1 MAKANIMVVED
12 ENIVAMD
19 IKNILKSLGYGVS
32 AVVSSGAEAIKKAS
46 ETHPDLVLMDIWLKG
61 DIDGVEAAEQIKV
74 IFDIP
79 VVYITAYAD
88 DNTLHRA
95 KITEPYGYI
104 LKPFEEK
111 ELHTTIEIALYKH
124 KMESK
129 LKENEEWL
137 ATTLK
142 SIGDAVIA
150 TDTKG
155 YVTFLNPVAEALTG
169 WKKEEGVGKL
179 LKEVF
184 NIINEETGKP
194 AENPV
199 KRILQEGVVVELGN
213 NIILI
218 AKDGT
223 KLPIEDSCAPIKDD
237 RGKILGTVLVFR
249 DITERKKAE
258 EELRKY
264 QDHLEELVK
273 ERTAELTAANEQL
286 QQEITKRKH
295 AEELLASEKERL
307 AVTLH
312 SIGDGV
318 ITTDTEGN
326 IVLINKVAENLTGW
340 TQDEAIGKSLDVIFY
355 IIKEKTR
362 ELCENPV
369 EKVLKTGGIV
379 GFDNHTVLRA
389 RDGTERI
396 LAGSCAP
403 IKNDRED
410 IIGVVLVFRDITE
423 MQKMEEELLKFEKLE
438 SVGILAGGIAHDF
451 NNILTAI
458 LGNIN
463 LAKLYTKSGD
473 KVFERLI
480 EVEKA
485 TLQAKNL
492 TQQLLTFSKGG
503 APIKKSASISELLKD
518 TAKFALSGSN
528 VKCEFSIPDDLWSVE
543 IDAGQISQV
552 INNLIINADQAMPEG
567 GIIKVGAENVTVGA
581 KEVLP
586 LKEGKYVKVSIE
598 DQGIGIP
605 KEYLQKIF
613 DPYFT
618 TKQKGSGLGLTTSYS
633 IIKKHD
639 GLITVQSEVGVGT
652 NFCIYIPAAQKEIK
666 KEVKKRPIEG
676 KGKIL
681 VMDDEQDIREF
692 LGEVLTLLGYD
703 AALAKDGSEAIE
715 LYKKAKESAQPFDA
729 VILDLTIRG
738 GKGGEETIQ
747 KLIEIDPEIKAIVS
761 SGYSNDHVMSDF
773 RKYGFSAVITKPYTI
788 EELSEILNKILDLRI

>member
-129 LKENEEWL
+129 LKENEKWL

-169 WKKEEGVGKL
+169 WKNEEGVGKL

-258 EELRKY
+258 EELRNSKEFIETIFNSIK
-264 QDHLEELVK
+264 DSISVIDTTNFRIVRVNKAFLNILNMEEKDV
-273 ERTAELTAANEQL
+273 
-286 QQEITKRKH
+286 
-295 AEELLASEKERL
+295 
-307 AVTLH
+307 
-312 SIGDGV
+312 
-318 ITTDTEGN
+318 
-326 IVLINKVAENLTGW
+326 
-340 TQDEAIGKSLDVIFY
+340 IGKYCYEVIHQRS
-355 IIKEKTR
+355 KP
-362 ELCENPV
+362 CEPPNDTCPLA
-369 EKVLKTGGIV
+369 ETLKTGYHSSAEHIHYDKNGREIYV
-379 GFDNHTVLRA
+379 EVSTSPIRNEKGEIHQVVHIARNITEKKQMEAKLIQSAKMASIGELAAGVAHNLRSPLAAVKGYPELVLYDLKNGELEEDSLKEIMQNIIDSTKKAFAIINTLFEFSRLSEYKEVVNIKKVIEN
-389 RDGTERI
+389 TEELI
-396 LAGSCAP
+396 GPQL
-403 IKNDRED
+403 IKNKIK
-410 IIGVVLVFRDITE
+410 IIKNIKDYKVYGNENQLIQVFI
-423 MQKMEEELLKFEKLE
+423 
-438 SVGILAGGIAHDF
+438 
-451 NNILTAI
+451 NIL
-458 LGNIN
+458 LN
-463 LAKLYTKSGD
+463 AKD
-473 KVFERLI
+473 
-480 EVEKA
+480 
-485 TLQAKNL
+485 
-492 TQQLLTFSKGG
+492 
-503 APIKKSASISELLKD
+503 
-518 TAKFALSGSN
+518 
-528 VKCEFSIPDDLWSVE
+528 
-543 IDAGQISQV
+543 
-552 INNLIINADQAMPEG
+552 AMPEG
-567 GIIKVGAENVTVGA
+567 GEVHITSKTKGEYVEIKVRDT
-581 KEVLP
+581 
-586 LKEGKYVKVSIE
+586 
-598 DQGIGIP
+598 
-605 KEYLQKIF
+605 
-613 DPYFT
+613 
-618 TKQKGSGLGLTTSYS
+618 
-633 IIKKHD
+633 
-639 GLITVQSEVGVGT
+639 
-652 NFCIYIPAAQKEIK
+652 
-666 KEVKKRPIEG
+666 
-676 KGKIL
+676 
-681 VMDDEQDIREF
+681 
-692 LGEVLTLLGYD
+692 
-703 AALAKDGSEAIE
+703 
-715 LYKKAKESAQPFDA
+715 
-729 VILDLTIRG
+729 
-738 GKGGEETIQ
+738 
-747 KLIEIDPEIKAIVS
+747 
-761 SGYSNDHVMSDF
+761 
-773 RKYGFSAVITKPYTI
+773 
-788 EELSEILNKILDLRI
+788 